1 MIKIY
6 DDKSKYLRTK
16 CTPFDMPL
24 DQETIDLGHEM
35 VEYLK
40 LSQDDNYAK
49 KHKIRS
55 GVGLAAPQIGLTKR
69 LFAVY
74 VEVEDGLKQ
83 YALVNPIIKR
93 TSAKKC
99 YLQGGEGC
107 LSVPK
112 DHPGYVYRYNK
123 VVMSG
128 FDILTAY
135 GYFAIVLQHEYDHLD
150 ATLYYDRID
159 KRDPYKED
167 PNAIA
172 I

>member
-1 MIKIY
+1 MLKSVIY
-6 DDKSKYLRTK
+6 K
-16 CTPFDMPL
+16 
-24 DQETIDLGHEM
+24 
-35 VEYLK
+35 V
-40 LSQDDNYAK
+40 
-49 KHKIRS
+49 
-55 GVGLAAPQIGLTKR
+55 
-69 LFAVY
+69 
-74 VEVEDGLKQ
+74 
-83 YALVNPIIKR
+83 
-93 TSAKKC
+93 
-99 YLQGGEGC
+99 EGC

-128 FDILTAY
+128 FDILTMKEVEITAY